1 MSEEEAKELSKHIEN
16 FNRINWVRLIN
27 DYVDLDEEN
36 KRLYELVMYLILP
49 KRICNHELAI
59 KTKEAFIEIIK
70 NNLNEETVTIRTKIE
85 EYWDNMGNNQK

>member
-1 MSEEEAKELSKHIEN
+1 
-16 FNRINWVRLIN
+16 
-27 DYVDLDEEN
+27 
-36 KRLYELVMYLILP
+36 MYLILP

-85 EYWDNMGNNQK
+85 EY

>member
-85 EYWDNMGNNQK
+85 EY